1 MLSWTAPFCPL
12 SLDFLRRESVLL
24 DGRMDAKIGGE
35 GWGEGEFLARGP
47 SRKPLIRPTGD
58 LLSEGEKGLRSR
70 SKH

>member
-1 MLSWTAPFCPL
+1 M
-12 SLDFLRRESVLL
+12 LL